1 MESANQEI
9 PDSRFL
15 LFFERPDSGEVS
27 ILVHLTIDS
36 ESERDDPS
44 EFEELALSAGAM
56 PVDFITGSRRQPSP
70 NHFVGSGK
78 LEEIAEAVRA
88 HKAELVLFNHA
99 LSPSQERNLE
109 KYLHCR
115 VLDRTGLILDIF
127 AQRARSHEGK
137 LQVELAQ
144 LQHLSTRLKRGWTHL
159 DRQKGGIGL
168 RGAGETQLELDQR
181 MIRQRIKSIN
191 KSLDKVRGQREQG
204 RRARKRAEIPTV
216 SLVGY
221 TNAGKSTLFNTL
233 TRSETYA
240 ADQLFATLDST
251 LRRLSLPGFGNAI
264 FADTVG
270 FISHLPHQLVE
281 AFRATL
287 EETASANLLLHVV
300 DAANEEHDH
309 LMAEVQHVLT
319 EIGADSVHQL
329 QVFNKIDLLADA
341 KPGIQRDEKGVPVR
355 VWLSAKTG
363 AGLDLLQTAIAEI
376 LAGSQITRTL
386 ILNPEQARLRS
397 QLYEKDF
404 VESESVDES
413 GNFHL
418 NLRLPHNGFDRLLAA
433 DPALGGL
440 VRDDSETSENQDQMK
455 SDQLPAEDQPG
466 ITETAKYCVNQ

>member
-1 MESANQEI
+1 M
-9 PDSRFL
+9 
-15 LFFERPDSGEVS
+15 FFERPDSGEVS

-36 ESERDDPS
+36 ESERDNPS

-56 PVDFITGSRRQPSP
+56 PVDYITGTRRHPSP
-70 NHFVGSGK
+70 SHFVGSGK
-78 LEEIAEAVRA
+78 LEEIAAAVRS

-109 KYLHCR
+109 AHLKCR

-144 LQHLSTRLKRGWTHL
+144 LQHLSSRLKRGWTHL

-221 TNAGKSTLFNTL
+221 TNAGKSTLFNAL
-233 TRSETYA
+233 TQAQSYA

-251 LRRLSLPGFGNAI
+251 LRRLSLPNFGAAI

-300 DAANEEHDH
+300 DVANEEHAQ
-309 LMAEVQHVLT
+309 LMEEVQQVLA
-319 EIGADSVHQL
+319 EINADGVAQL
-329 QVFNKIDLLADA
+329 QVFNKIDLM
-341 KPGIQRDEKGVPVR
+341 PGEEPRIQRDAEGKPKR
-355 VWLSAKTG
+355 VWVSANTG
-363 AGLDLLQTAIAEI
+363 AGLDLLQSAIAEI
-376 LAGSQITRTL
+376 LAGSQVQRTL
-386 ILNPEQARLRS
+386 ILQPQHARLRS
-397 QLYEKDF
+397 RLYENEY
-404 VESESVDES
+404 VENELVDEAGS
-413 GNFHL
+413 Y
-418 NLRLPHNGFDRLLAA
+418 RLSVRMPGSEYERLLQSE
-433 DPALGGL
+433 PALEEFIDPETSVTGDFEL
-440 VRDDSETSENQDQMK
+440 SSEITADDSVS
-455 SDQLPAEDQPG
+455 P
-466 ITETAKYCVNQ
+466 TESAKYCVNQ